1 MSFFLSLPFV
11 QTHIAKRATNYLNQ
25 TYSTSINIDE
35 IHFIPFWGD
44 VNIKGVYVEDY
55 KKDTLIYIN
64 KLSTSIVNVRKLV
77 SGDLEFGPIQ
87 ADKLLFNMTTYKG
100 ESNTNLDVFVQKLD
114 EGEGDPENPF
124 LMSSTHVS
132 VRESEYRL
140 IDENN
145 ENPVVLGLENLN
157 IEADDFLILGP
168 DVSLKVRD
176 LNFTS
181 KKGVILNHLETEFS
195 FTKSQMRLDS
205 LHIETPGSNIKGE
218 AVFDYQ
224 RGDFQDFLNKV
235 KISGN
240 FKESTVALDEINLY
254 FDEFGNQKQVELS
267 ADFEGYLNR
276 LEMDNLYITSGN
288 TLIDG
293 DFVFNNMFEKAK
305 PFSIDAHIRNVS
317 SNYNQLVG
325 LLPGI
330 LGRALPNSF
339 SRFGQLSIFGNM
351 RITEES
357 VYAKV
362 NLISDIGKGYSD
374 LTLTNINNSDDASYS
389 GILSLQDFDLGEF
402 LQNDL
407 LGETDLDVRVDGS
420 GFVQEKLNTEII
432 GELYSIVYNGYE
444 YKGIKVSG
452 IVKDQLFDG
461 SVTSVDENFDITFK
475 GLADLS
481 GATNEFK
488 FVASV
493 RNFDLNKLNFVSRDS
508 ISVFKGNITAD
519 MSGNSLYDLAGEV
532 NFRKTNYTNQNNS
545 YYFEDFTVTSEFID
559 DQRVIAI
566 NSPDIITGSL
576 RGNFRIKELG
586 AIIKNSI
593 GSIYTNYNPEPV
605 TAGQNVDFD
614 FKIYNK
620 IVGVF
625 FPQLEFGSNTLITGS
640 VVADQED
647 FKLNFTSPKI
657 SSSGNV
663 FDNIRIEIDN
673 KNPLYNTYV
682 EVKEIES
689 NIYDVSDFRLIN
701 TKIDDTLFFRTEF
714 KGGKQ
719 FNDIYNLNFYHTFN
733 DKQESVIGL
742 KRSILGFKGRDWVI
756 NAENNS
762 DNKVSFS
769 KTLDTVNISQVVM
782 NYKEE
787 EIRLEGML
795 IDSTYKDVDL
805 EFENVSLD
813 KILPDV
819 DSLKLGGKVDGYLNV
834 LQRNKIYTPSSNVKI
849 TDFQVNDLLMGN
861 LFLSILGNQDLTQ
874 YGVNAKIVK
883 DSKESLNILGN
894 INADPG
900 GTTIDLNGH
909 LENLNLSI
917 LSPLGADVISNIR
930 GFAFGDFNLSGS
942 IANPQMSG
950 ALQIQNGGLK
960 IPYLNVDMDM
970 PKLADVKLE
979 GRSFVLEDLILTDTR
994 HKTRMSLS
1002 GSVTYDHFKDWY
1014 LDLYMD
1020 TKGERFLVLDTQASD
1035 QALYYGTGF
1044 ISGTAQLYGL
1054 TSEILN
1060 IDVNARTEKGTSF
1073 VIPLSDVTEIGD
1085 TSFINFIDKN
1095 ETEAEAALRKIAD
1108 VQGLEM
1114 QFDLDVTPQAEI
1126 EIVVDPQTR
1135 STLKG
1140 TGAGNLLIEINT
1152 NGKFNMYGDF
1162 ITYTGEFLFKYGGFI
1177 NKRFVVQPGGTINW
1191 EGDPVEDADMNIAAK
1206 YSLYANPAVLLD
1218 NSQIT
1223 RKIETDVTIR
1233 LEGQLLQPT
1242 LDYEITFPNTN
1253 AVITSELQYGLD
1265 DNAKRELQAFSLL
1278 SQGVFLDELSI
1289 NQTAVTGN
1297 LVQTASSLFNQVLNA
1312 GEGKFDVGVSYEI
1325 GERNPEL
1332 DYVSEDR
1339 LGVTVSTQIS
1349 ERILINGKI
1358 GVPVGGVTETVVAGD
1373 VEIQILLNDDGS
1385 LIARIFNRESEI
1397 QQFFAQQQG
1406 YTQGVGLSYNVEF
1419 DTFRELITRIMEGRT
1434 ESTTA
1439 VIGPEEPQQEN
1450 ENETDESM
1458 GNGLVNFRTKKPTK
1472 EKEAQPQSIQ

>member
-1 MSFFLSLPFV
+1 MSLPFV
-11 QTHIAKRATNYLNQ
+11 QTNIAKRATNFLNE
-25 TYSTSINIDE
+25 TYYTNINIDE

-44 VNIKGVYVEDY
+44 VNIKGIYVEDY

-64 KLSTSIVNVRKLV
+64 KLNTSIINIRNLV
-77 SGDLEFGPIQ
+77 SGDLEFGAIE
-87 ADKLLFNMTTYKG
+87 ADRLLFNMKTYKG
-100 ESNTNLDVFVQKLD
+100 QADTNLNVFIDKLD
-114 EGEGDPENPF
+114 KGEGDPENPF
-124 LMSSTHVS
+124 LMTATE
-132 VRESEYRL
+132 VRVKDSEYRL
-140 IDENN
+140 IDENK
-145 ENPVVLGLENLN
+145 ENPVILGLENLN
-157 IEADDFLILGP
+157 IQSDDFLILGP

-181 KKGVILNHLETEFS
+181 KKGVLVNHLETEFS
-195 FTKSQMRLDS
+195 YTKSQMRLDS
-205 LHIETPGSNIKGE
+205 LHIETPGSNIQGE
-218 AVFDYQ
+218 AVFNYET
-224 RGDFQDFLNKV
+224 GDFQDFLNKV
-235 KISGN
+235 EINGK
-240 FKESTVALDEINLY
+240 FQESTVSLDEINLY
-254 FDEFGNQKQVELS
+254 FDEFGKGKEVQLS
-267 ADFEGYLNR
+267 ADYSGYLNE
-276 LEMDNLYITSGN
+276 LKMDNLQMTSGN

-293 DFVFNNMFEKAK
+293 DFVFHNMFEKAK
-305 PFSIDAHIRNVS
+305 PFSIDAHMRNVS
-317 SNYNQLVG
+317 SNYNQLIG
-325 LLPGI
+325 ILPGI

-339 SRFGQLSIFGNM
+339 SRFGQLSVFGNM

-362 NLISDIGKGYSD
+362 NLISDIGKGFSD
-374 LTLTNINNSDDASYS
+374 LTLTNINQSDDASYE
-389 GILSLQDFDLGEF
+389 GTLSLQDFNLGVF
-402 LQNDL
+402 LENDL
-407 LGETDLDVRVDGS
+407 LGETDLDLSVDGR
-420 GFVQEKLNTEII
+420 GFEQENLNTEII

-444 YKGIKVSG
+444 YNGIKVSG

-461 SVTSVDENFDITFK
+461 SIISVDENFDVTFK

-493 RNFDLNKLNFVSRDS
+493 RNVDLNKLNFVSRDS

-519 MSGNSLYDLAGEV
+519 MSGNSMYEMNGAV
-532 NFRKTNYTNQNNS
+532 SFRKTNYTNQNDS
-545 YYFEDFTVTSEFID
+545 YYFDDFTVTSEFREDERI
-559 DQRVIAI
+559 IAI

-576 RGNFRIKELG
+576 KGKYRVRELG
-586 AIIKNSI
+586 NIIKNSI

-605 TAGQNVDFD
+605 TAGQYMDFD

-625 FPQLEFGSNTLITGS
+625 FPEIEFGSNTSIKGS
-640 VVADQED
+640 VVADEED
-647 FKLNFTSPKI
+647 FKLNFSSPGI
-657 SSSGNV
+657 RASGNV
-663 FDNIRIEIDN
+663 FDEISIEIDN

-682 EVKEIES
+682 DVKEIES

-701 TKIDDTLFFRTEF
+701 TKINDTLFFRTEF
-714 KGGKQ
+714 KGGDQ

-733 DKQESVIGL
+733 DNQESVIGL
-742 KRSILGFKGRDWVI
+742 KRSRLGFKGRDWVI
-756 NAENNS
+756 NADNDT

-769 KTLDTVNISQVVM
+769 KTLDTINISQVVM
-782 NYKEE
+782 NHKEE
-787 EIRLEGML
+787 QIRLEGML

-805 EFENVSLD
+805 EFEKVSLD
-813 KILPDV
+813 KILPDI
-819 DSLKLGGKVDGYLNV
+819 DSLKLGGKVDGYLNI

-849 TDFQVNDLLMGN
+849 TDFEVNDNLMGN

-874 YGVNAKIVK
+874 YMVNAKIVNN
-883 DSKESLNILGN
+883 SKESLNILGDIYAN
-894 INADPG
+894 PNGPSVN
-900 GTTIDLNGH
+900 LNGR
-909 LENLNLSI
+909 LNNLNLEI
-917 LSPLGADVISNIR
+917 LSPLGAEVISDIR
-930 GFAFGDFNLSGS
+930 GFASGDFKLTG
-942 IANPQMSG
+942 ALDNPEMSG
-950 ALQIQNGGLK
+950 ALQVQGGGLK

-970 PKLADVKLE
+970 SQLAEINLE
-979 GRSFVLEDLILTDTR
+979 GRSFKLENLTFTDTQYD
-994 HKTRMSLS
+994 TQMSLS
-1002 GSVTYDHFKDWY
+1002 GAVTYDHFKDWY
-1014 LDLYMD
+1014 LDLYID
-1020 TKGERFLVLDTQASD
+1020 TKGDRFLVLNTEASD
-1035 QALYYGTGF
+1035 DAMYYGKGF
-1044 ISGTAQLYGL
+1044 ISGNAQLYGL
-1054 TSEILN
+1054 TSEIIN

-1095 ETEAEAALRKIAD
+1095 ESEDQAAKRKIAD

-1126 EIVVDPQTR
+1126 EIVVDPRTR

-1223 RKIETDVTIR
+1223 RKIATDVTIR
-1233 LEGQLLQPT
+1233 LEGQLMQPT
-1242 LDYEITFPNTN
+1242 LDYEIGFPNTN
-1253 AVITSELQYGLD
+1253 AVITSELQYRLD

-1312 GEGKFDVGVSYEI
+1312 GDGKFDVGVSYEI

-1358 GVPVGGVTETVVAGD
+1358 GVPVGGVTQTVVAGD
-1373 VEIQILLNDDGS
+1373 VEIQILLNEDGS

-1406 YTQGVGLSYNVEF
+1406 YTQGVGLSYQVEF
-1419 DTFRELITRIMEGRT
+1419 DTFRELVKRILEGRT
-1434 ESTTA
+1434 ESYSSVVEQDQSDESQA
-1439 VIGPEEPQQEN
+1439 SEPE
-1450 ENETDESM
+1450 ESM
-1458 GNGLVNFRTKKPTK
+1458 GNGLVNFRTKKTQK
-1472 EKEAQPQSIQ
+1472 QTSENNK

>member
-1 MSFFLSLPFV
+1 MVSFFLSLPVV
-11 QTHIAKRATNYLNQ
+11 QTHLAKRATNFLNQ
-25 TYSTSINIDE
+25 TYSTNINIDE
-35 IHFIPFWGD
+35 IQFIPFWGD
-44 VNIKGVYVEDY
+44 VHIKGVYVEDY
-55 KKDTLIYIN
+55 KKDTLIYID
-64 KLSTSIVNVRKLV
+64 KLNTSIVNIRRLV
-77 SGDLEFGPIQ
+77 SGDLEFGPIEVDQ
-87 ADKLLFNMTTYKG
+87 LLFNMKTYKG
-100 ESNTNLDVFVQKLD
+100 ESDTNLNVFVEKLD

-124 LMSSTHVS
+124 LMTSTHIS
-132 VRESEYRL
+132 VKDSEYRL
-140 IDENN
+140 IDENK
-145 ENPVVLGLENLN
+145 ENPVILGLENLN
-157 IEADDFLILGP
+157 IESDDFLILGP
-168 DVSLKVRD
+168 EVSLKVRD

-181 KKGVILNHLETEFS
+181 KKGVVVNHLESEFS
-195 FTKSQMRLDS
+195 YAKSQMRLDS
-205 LHIETPGSNIKGE
+205 LHIETPGSNIQGQ
-218 AVFDYQ
+218 AVFDYEL
-224 RGDFQDFLNKV
+224 GDFKDFLNKV

-240 FKESTVALDEINLY
+240 FRESSVALDEINLY
-254 FDEFGNQKQVELS
+254 FDEFGKQKQIELS
-267 ADFEGYLNR
+267 ADFSGYLNQ
-276 LEMDNLYITSGN
+276 LKMDNLYMTSGH

-293 DFVFNNMFEKAK
+293 DFVFHNMFEQDKE
-305 PFSIDAHIRNVS
+305 FSIDVHARNVS
-317 SNYNQLVG
+317 SNYSQLIG

-330 LGRALPNSF
+330 LGKALPNSF

-362 NLISDIGKGYSD
+362 NLISDIGKGFSD
-374 LTLTNINNSDDASYS
+374 LTLTNINHSDDAAYK
-389 GILSLQDFDLGEF
+389 GTLSLQDFDLGVF
-402 LQNDL
+402 LENDL
-407 LGETDLDVRVDGS
+407 LGETSLDVSVDGY
-420 GFVQEKLNTEII
+420 GFEQETLNTEVI

-444 YKGIKVSG
+444 YNGIKVSG
-452 IVKDQLFDG
+452 IVKEQLFDG
-461 SVTSVDENFDITFK
+461 SITSVDENFDIAFK

-493 RNFDLNKLNFVSRDS
+493 RNVDLNKLNFVSRDS

-519 MSGNSLYDLAGEV
+519 MSGNSLYDLAGEIS
-532 NFRKTNYTNQNNS
+532 FRKTNYTNQNDS
-545 YYFEDFTVTSEFID
+545 YYFDDFTVTSEFIGEE
-559 DQRVIAI
+559 RIIAI

-576 RGNFRIKELG
+576 RGKYRVRELG
-586 AIIKNSI
+586 HIIKNSI

-605 TAGQNVDFD
+605 TPGQYVDFD

-625 FPQLEFGSNTLITGS
+625 FPELEFGSNTSIKGS

-647 FKLNFTSPKI
+647 FKLKFISPKI
-657 SSSGNV
+657 RASGNE
-663 FDNIRIEIDN
+663 FDQIQIEIDN

-682 EVKEIES
+682 DVKEIES

-742 KRSILGFKGRDWVI
+742 KRSKLGFKGRDWII
-756 NAENNS
+756 NANNNT

-782 NYKEE
+782 NYQEE
-787 EIRLEGML
+787 QIRLEGML

-805 EFENVSLD
+805 EFENVNLE
-813 KILPDV
+813 KILPDI
-819 DSLKLGGKVDGYLNV
+819 DSLKLGGTVDGYLNV

-849 TDFQVNDLLMGN
+849 SDFEVNDLPLGN

-874 YGVNAKIVK
+874 YGVNAKIVN

-894 INADPG
+894 INADPT
-900 GTTIDLNGH
+900 GTRIDLNGH
-909 LENLNLSI
+909 LDNLNLKI
-917 LSPLGADVISNIR
+917 LSPLGAEVISNIR
-930 GFAFGDFNLSGS
+930 GFASGDFKLFG
-942 IANPQMSG
+942 AVENPEMSG
-950 ALQIQNGGLK
+950 DLQIQDGGLK
-960 IPYLNVDMDM
+960 IPYLNVDMNM
-970 PKLADVKLE
+970 PKLANVKLE
-979 GRSFVLEDLILTDTR
+979 GRSFVLEDLIFTDTQYNT
-994 HKTRMSLS
+994 KMSLS
-1002 GSVTYDHFKDWY
+1002 GSITYDHFRDWY
-1014 LDLYMD
+1014 LDLYID
-1020 TKGERFLVLDTQASD
+1020 TKGDRFLVLNTKASVD
-1035 QALYYGTGF
+1035 ALYYGTGF
-1044 ISGTAQLYGL
+1044 ISGKAQLYGL

-1095 ETEAEAALRKIAD
+1095 ETDAEGAQRKIAD
-1108 VQGLEM
+1108 VQGIEM

-1126 EIVVDPQTR
+1126 EIVVDPKTR

-1162 ITYTGEFLFKYGGFI
+1162 ITYTGEYLFKYGGFI
-1177 NKRFVVQPGGTINW
+1177 NKRFVVQPGGTIIW
-1191 EGDPVEDADMNIAAK
+1191 EGDPVDDADMNIAAK
-1206 YSLYANPAVLLD
+1206 YSLYANPAVLMD
-1218 NSQIT
+1218 NAQIT
-1223 RKIETDVTIR
+1223 RKIATDVTIR
-1233 LEGQLLQPT
+1233 LEGQLMQPT

-1253 AVITSELQYGLD
+1253 AVVTSELQYHLD

-1373 VEIQILLNDDGS
+1373 VEIQILLNHDGS

-1406 YTQGVGLSYNVEF
+1406 YTQGVGLSYQVEF
-1419 DTFRELITRIMEGRT
+1419 DTFRELVKRILEGRT
-1434 ESTTA
+1434 ESYSQ
-1439 VIGPEEPQQEN
+1439 GFGLEQPEEE
-1450 ENETDESM
+1450 EVSEEEESM
-1458 GNGLVNFRTKKPTK
+1458 GNGLVNFRTKKSK
-1472 EKEAQPQSIQ
+1472 EKD

>member
-1 MSFFLSLPFV
+1 MV
-11 QTHIAKRATNYLNQ
+11 QTHLAKRATNYLNQ
-25 TYSTSINIDE
+25 TYNTNINIDE

-55 KKDTLIYIN
+55 KQDTLIYIN
-64 KLSTSIVNVRKLV
+64 KLNTSIVNIRKLV
-77 SGDLEFGPIQ
+77 SGDLEFGPIE
-87 ADKLLFNMTTYKG
+87 ADRLLFNMKTYKG
-100 ESNTNLDVFVQKLD
+100 EADTNLNVFVEKLD

-124 LMSSTHVS
+124 LMTSTHISVS
-132 VRESEYRL
+132 NSEYRL
-140 IDENN
+140 IDQNK

-181 KKGVILNHLETEFS
+181 KKGVVVNHMETEFAY
-195 FTKSQMRLDS
+195 TKSQMRLDS
-205 LHIETPGSNIKGE
+205 LHIETPGSNIQGQ
-218 AVFDYQ
+218 AVFDYNI
-224 RGDFQDFLNKV
+224 GDFQDFLNKV

-240 FKESTVALDEINLY
+240 FRESTVALDEISLY
-254 FDEFGNQKQVELS
+254 FDEFGKQKQVELS
-267 ADFEGYLNR
+267 TDFSGYLNQ
-276 LEMDNLYITSGN
+276 LKMDNLYLTSGN
-288 TLIDG
+288 TVIDG
-293 DFVFNNMFEKAK
+293 DFVFHNMFEQNKE
-305 PFSIDAHIRNVS
+305 FSIDVHARNVS
-317 SNYNQLVG
+317 SNYRQLIG

-330 LGRALPNSF
+330 LGNALPNSF

-362 NLISDIGKGYSD
+362 NLISDIGKGFSD
-374 LTLTNINNSDDASYS
+374 LTLTNINQADDAAYKGS
-389 GILSLQDFDLGEF
+389 LSLQDFDLGVF
-402 LQNDL
+402 LENEL
-407 LGETDLDVRVDGS
+407 LGKTDLDVSVDGY
-420 GFVQEKLNTEII
+420 GFEQETLNTEVI
-432 GELYSIVYNGYE
+432 GEIYSIVYNGYE
-444 YKGIKVSG
+444 YNGIKVSG
-452 IVKDQLFDG
+452 VVKEQLFDG
-461 SVTSVDENFDITFK
+461 SITSVDENFDMTFK

-493 RNFDLNKLNFVSRDS
+493 RNVDLNKLNFVSRDS

-519 MSGNSLYDLAGEV
+519 MSGNSLYDLAGEI
-532 NFRKTNYTNQNNS
+532 NFRKTNYTNQNDS
-545 YYFEDFTVTSEFID
+545 YYFDDFNVTSEFIGEE
-559 DQRVIAI
+559 RIIAI
-566 NSPDIITGSL
+566 NSPDIITGSI
-576 RGNFRIKELG
+576 RGKYRVRELG
-586 AIIKNSI
+586 HIIKNSI

-605 TAGQNVDFD
+605 TTGQYMDFD

-625 FPQLEFGSNTLITGS
+625 FPELEFGSNTSIKGS

-647 FKLNFTSPKI
+647 FKLKFTSPTI
-657 SSSGNV
+657 SASGNE
-663 FDNIRIEIDN
+663 FDQIQIEIDN

-682 EVKEIES
+682 EVMEIKS

-719 FNDIYNLNFYHTFN
+719 FNDTYNLNFYHTFN

-742 KRSILGFKGRDWVI
+742 KRSKLGFKGRDWII
-756 NAENNS
+756 NANNNT

-769 KTLDTVNISQVVM
+769 RALDTINISQVVM

-787 EIRLEGML
+787 QIRLEGVL
-795 IDSTYKDVDL
+795 IDSTFKDVDL
-805 EFENVSLD
+805 EFENVNLQ
-813 KILPDV
+813 KILPDI
-819 DSLKLGGKVDGYLNV
+819 DSLKLGGTIDGYLNV

-849 TDFQVNDLLMGN
+849 SDFEVNDLPLGN

-874 YGVNAKIVK
+874 YSVNAKIVN
-883 DSKESLNILGN
+883 DSRESLNILGN
-894 INADPG
+894 INANPE
-900 GTTIDLNGH
+900 GTRIDLNGH
-909 LENLNLSI
+909 MDNLNLKI

-930 GFAFGDFNLSGS
+930 GFASGDFRMFGEVG
-942 IANPQMSG
+942 NPEMSG

-960 IPYLNVDMDM
+960 IPYLNVDMNM
-970 PKLADVKLE
+970 PKLADVKLK
-979 GRSFVLEDLILTDTR
+979 GRSFVLEDLIFTDTK
-994 HKTRMSLS
+994 HATKMSLS

-1014 LDLYMD
+1014 LDLYID
-1020 TKGERFLVLDTQASD
+1020 TKGERFLVLDTKASD
-1035 QALYYGTGF
+1035 DALYYGTGF

-1095 ETEAEAALRKIAD
+1095 ETDAEAAERKIAD
-1108 VQGLEM
+1108 VQGIEM

-1126 EIVVDPQTR
+1126 EIVVDPKTR

-1162 ITYTGEFLFKYGGFI
+1162 ITYTGEYLFKYGGFI
-1177 NKRFVVQPGGTINW
+1177 NKRFVVQPGGTIIW
-1191 EGDPVEDADMNIAAK
+1191 EGDPVDDADMNIAAK
-1206 YSLYANPAVLLD
+1206 YSLYANPGVLMD
-1218 NSQIT
+1218 NAQIT
-1223 RKIETDVTIR
+1223 RKIATDVTIR
-1233 LEGQLLQPT
+1233 LEGQLMQPT

-1253 AVITSELQYGLD
+1253 AVVTSELQYHLD

-1312 GEGKFDVGVSYEI
+1312 GDGKFDVGVSYEI

-1332 DYVSEDR
+1332 DYVTEDR

-1406 YTQGVGLSYNVEF
+1406 YTQGVGLSYQVEF
-1419 DTFRELITRIMEGRT
+1419 DTFKELVKRILEGRT
-1434 ESTTA
+1434 ESYTQGLGVEQPEQEEA
-1439 VIGPEEPQQEN
+1439 PEEE
-1450 ENETDESM
+1450 ESM
-1458 GNGLVNFRTKKPTK
+1458 GNGLVNFRTKKLKK
-1472 EKEAQPQSIQ
+1472 EE

>member
-1 MSFFLSLPFV
+1 MV
-11 QTHIAKRATNYLNQ
+11 QTHLAKRATNFLNQ
-25 TYSTSINIDE
+25 TYSTNINIDE

-44 VNIKGVYVEDY
+44 VSIKGVYVEDY

-64 KLSTSIVNVRKLV
+64 KLNTSIVNVRELV
-77 SGDLEFGPIQ
+77 SGDLEFGAISV
-87 ADKLLFNMTTYKG
+87 DRLLFNMKTYKG
-100 ESNTNLDVFVQKLD
+100 EANTNLDVFVEKLD
-114 EGEGDPENPF
+114 EGEGNPENPF
-124 LMSSTHVS
+124 LMTSTHIS
-132 VRESEYRL
+132 VRDSEYRL
-140 IDENN
+140 IDQNN
-145 ENPVVLGLENLN
+145 ENPVILGLENLN
-157 IEADDFLILGP
+157 IESDDFLILGP
-168 DVSLKVRD
+168 DVSLNVRD
-176 LNFTS
+176 LKFTS
-181 KKGVILNHLETEFS
+181 KKGVIVNHLQSEFS
-195 FTKSQMRLDS
+195 YTKSQMRLDS
-205 LHIETPGSNIKGE
+205 LHIQTPGSNIQGQ

-224 RGDFQDFLNKV
+224 PGDFQDFLNKV
-235 KISGN
+235 KISGK
-240 FKESTVALDEINLY
+240 FRESTVALDEINLY
-254 FDEFGNQKQVELS
+254 FDEFGKDKQVELS
-267 ADFEGYLNR
+267 TDFTGYLNR
-276 LEMDNLYITSGN
+276 LEMDNLYVTSGN

-293 DFVFNNMFEKAK
+293 DFVFNNMFEQDKE
-305 PFSIDAHIRNVS
+305 FSIDVHARNVS
-317 SNYNQLVG
+317 SNYHQLIG

-330 LGRALPNSF
+330 LGKALPNSF
-339 SRFGQLSIFGNM
+339 DRFGQLSIFGNM

-374 LTLTNINNSDDASYS
+374 LTLSNINQSEDAAYK
-389 GILSLQDFDLGEF
+389 GILSLQDFDLGAF
-402 LQNDL
+402 LENDL
-407 LGETDLDVRVDGS
+407 LGKTDLDISVDGF
-420 GFVQEKLNTEII
+420 GFEQETLNTEVI

-444 YKGIKVSG
+444 YNGIKVSG
-452 IVKDQLFDG
+452 VVKDQLFDG
-461 SVTSVDENFDITFK
+461 SITSVDENFDINFK

-493 RNFDLNKLNFVSRDS
+493 RNVDLNKLNFVSRDS

-519 MSGNSLYDLAGEV
+519 MSGNSLYELAGEM
-532 NFRKTNYTNQNNS
+532 NFRRTNYTNQNDS
-545 YYFEDFTVTSEFID
+545 YYFDDFTITSEFID
-559 DQRVIAI
+559 QEHIIAI

-576 RGNFRIKELG
+576 RGKYHIRELG
-586 AIIKNSI
+586 HIIKNSI

-605 TAGQNVDFD
+605 TPGQYVDFD

-625 FPQLEFGSNTLITGS
+625 FPQLEFGSNTSISGS
-640 VVADQED
+640 VDADQED

-657 SSSGNV
+657 SASGNE
-663 FDNIRIEIDN
+663 FDQIQIEIDN
-673 KNPLYNTYV
+673 KNPLYNTFV
-682 EVKEIES
+682 EVSEIES

-733 DKQESVIGL
+733 EKQESVIGL
-742 KRSILGFKGRDWVI
+742 KRSRLGFKGRDWII
-756 NAENNS
+756 NANNNT

-769 KTLDTVNISQVVM
+769 RSLDTVNISQVVM
-782 NYKEE
+782 NYNEE
-787 EIRLEGML
+787 QIRLEGML

-805 EFENVSLD
+805 EFENVTLD
-813 KILPDV
+813 KILPDI
-819 DSLKLGGKVDGYLNV
+819 DSLKLEGKVDGYLNV

-849 TDFQVNDLLMGN
+849 SDFAVNDLDMGN
-861 LFLSILGNQDLTQ
+861 LFLSILGNQDLTHF
-874 YGVNAKIVK
+874 GVNAKIVE
-883 DSKESLNILGN
+883 DSKETLNILGD
-894 INADPG
+894 INADTN
-900 GTTIDLNGH
+900 GTIVDLKGQ
-909 LENLNLSI
+909 LDNLNLEI
-917 LSPLGADVISNIR
+917 LSPLGADVISDIR
-930 GFAFGDFNLSGS
+930 GFASGDFRLTGELG
-942 IANPQMSG
+942 NPEMSG
-950 ALQIQNGGLK
+950 ALQIQDGGLN
-960 IPYLNVDMDM
+960 IPYLNVDMNM
-970 PKLADVKLE
+970 PKLAEVRLE
-979 GRSFVLEDLILTDTR
+979 GRSFVLEDLTFTDTQY
-994 HKTRMSLS
+994 HTRMNLS
-1002 GSVTYDHFKDWY
+1002 GSVTYDRFKDWY

-1020 TKGERFLVLDTQASD
+1020 TKGERFLVLNTKSSPDE
-1035 QALYYGTGF
+1035 LYYGTGF

-1095 ETEAEAALRKIAD
+1095 ETDAEAAKRKVAD
-1108 VQGLEM
+1108 VQGIEM

-1126 EIVVDPQTR
+1126 EIVVDPKTR

-1191 EGDPVEDADMNIAAK
+1191 EGDPVDDADMNIAAK
-1206 YSLYANPAVLLD
+1206 YSLYANPGILMD
-1218 NSQIT
+1218 NAQIT
-1223 RKIETDVTIR
+1223 RKIATDVTIR
-1233 LEGQLLQPT
+1233 LEGQLMQPT

-1253 AVITSELQYGLD
+1253 AVVTSELQYHLD

-1349 ERILINGKI
+1349 ERVLINGKI

-1406 YTQGVGLSYNVEF
+1406 YTQGVGLSYQVEF
-1419 DTFRELITRIMEGRT
+1419 DTFRELVKRILEGKT
-1434 ESTTA
+1434 ESYSNG
-1439 VIGPEEPQQEN
+1439 IGLGEPEEEEQEQQE
-1450 ENETDESM
+1450 ESM
-1458 GNGLVNFRTKKPTK
+1458 GNGLVNFQTKKSK
-1472 EKEAQPQSIQ
+1472 QQE